1 MNWRDGIWLWV
12 LCKLGVHAP
21 LAARYARFL
30 EQSSEDSLTA
40 SLTYPAS
47 RTKRALSTTD
57 ASQPCHGSL
66 IPGSAWPNP
75 GPAEALVHRSRRLHR
90 LAGYDANVAV
100 ARVRGP
106 TIADTSAIQ

>member
-1 MNWRDGIWLWV
+1 MKWRDGIWLWV

-21 LAARYARFL
+21 LAARYAGFL
-30 EQSSEDSLTA
+30 EQSPEHSLTT

-47 RTKRALSTTD
+47 RTKRAVSTTN
-57 ASQPCHGSL
+57 ASHPCHGSL
-66 IPGSAWPNP
+66 IL

-90 LAGYDANVAV
+90 LAGYDANVTV

>member
-12 LCKLGVHAP
+12 LCKLGVQAP
-21 LAARYARFL
+21 LA
-30 EQSSEDSLTA
+30 A

-57 ASQPCHGSL
+57 ASHPCPGSL
-66 IPGSAWPNP
+66 IPGSAWPNA

-100 ARVRGP
+100 ARVGKP
-106 TIADTSAIQ
+106 TIADTTAIQ